1 MQVSR
6 NKSKYKGLKRIVY
19 STKYSI
25 DGLLYAYKNEK
36 SLWLHAF
43 FSLLG
48 IGLGLLLD
56 LTPNQWGIVLI
67 TLAVILAFELVNTA
81 VEAVVDMVT
90 LEYNELARIAK
101 DCCSAATCVMTFC
114 GLAIFVI
121 IYGPKILTL
130 LGVVA

>member
-6 NKSKYKGLKRIVY
+6 NKSKYTGIKRTVY

-25 DGLLYAYKNEK
+25 DGLIYAYRNEK
-36 SLWLHAF
+36 SLWLHAI
-43 FSLLG
+43 FSVLG
-48 IGLGLLLD
+48 IALGLFLKISP
-56 LTPNQWGIVLI
+56 TQWGIILI
-67 TLAVILAFELVNTA
+67 TLAVVLAFELVNTA

-121 IYGPKILTL
+121 ICGPKILAL
-130 LGVVA
+130 FGL